1 MSGPGAGGDP
11 AGPPVGTLTTD
22 LGLAGGPR
30 AAVLKGAVLKA
41 ARGAQVVD
49 LTHAVLPDWP
59 AEASF
64 WVGAC
69 FREFPRGSAHLVT
82 VDPGRGTQR
91 DLVAAEHEG
100 HFFVSYDN
108 GVLEPVV
115 GARPKAAFRIDTSLA
130 SRLRQFGLDV
140 GSHWQAK
147 DILAPVAGLLASGRA
162 RAADLGSRVEELC
175 PAVYEHPS
183 VTRTGSVRGM
193 VVAVDE
199 AFGNLITNIPQK
211 MLQALHAPVVEAGGL
226 KFCLRAAYGEALPGQ
241 NLALVN
247 DLGFLELARAEQNL
261 AASSHLSR
269 GAPVQASESHVVDL
283 RSSPSLVVTDVQQ
296 GLRKVGW
303 KQSPTKSPVRAGAGG
318 GLPPQ
323 LTSQVMLPKG
333 SLGEAPSVLP
343 RVPTGDL
350 GEMLEEAARGRQA
363 KGAAYGLGR

>member
-1 MSGPGAGGDP
+1 M
-11 AGPPVGTLTTD
+11 
-22 LGLAGGPR
+22 
-30 AAVLKGAVLKA
+30 
-41 ARGAQVVD
+41 
-49 LTHAVLPDWP
+49 
-59 AEASF
+59 
-64 WVGAC
+64 
-69 FREFPRGSAHLVT
+69 
-82 VDPGRGTQR
+82 
-91 DLVAAEHEG
+91 
-100 HFFVSYDN
+100 
-108 GVLEPVV
+108 
-115 GARPKAAFRIDTSLA
+115 
-130 SRLRQFGLDV
+130 
-140 GSHWQAK
+140 
-147 DILAPVAGLLASGRA
+147 
-162 RAADLGSRVEELC
+162 
-175 PAVYEHPS
+175 YEHPS